1 MSKFRQVSH
10 VIFDMDGILLGEFS
24 KNQVVWQIDFHP

>member
-10 VIFDMDGILLGEFS
+10 VIFDMDGVLLGKFP
-24 KNQVVWQIDFHP
+24 KNKQQVV